1 MLGITGGNPL
11 VTISSEHSTTP
22 LVIYNIRGPGQY
34 FDNETGLIYNYARD
48 YNPQIGRYMESD
60 PNGLKAGINTYC
72 KKRLSDGLVFATTLG
87 GLAPLMSAEAFA
99 AAAGPTAIGETA
111 TNVFSG
117 ITGGINVLGEGA
129 DPNASHGFRP
139 SGSINHCGCTQ

>member
-1 MLGITGGNPL
+1 MRGITGAAPL
-11 VTISSEHSTTP
+11 RRYQANLARRPS
-22 LVIYNIRGPGQY
+22 VIYSIRHPDQY

-60 PNGLKAGINTYC
+60 PTGLKAGINTYC